1 MAPAGEAPRTDLDE
15 PTFSESQTR
24 KPAWVWAVVLLVD
37 LGATFAVVTML
48 LRPEPE
54 GELSRGDG
62 GRWIVIAGVLAVS
75 TILVAFLAVARLD
88 VEVYTDRVRVRW
100 FPLADRTIVLSHV
113 VGVEAVEY
121 RPIWEY
127 GGWGIRGS
135 KRRRA
140 YSMSGNRGVLLSLYD
155 GSTVLIGTD
164 DADRLAGAIR
174 AESPGALR

>member
-1 MAPAGEAPRTDLDE
+1 MAPAGEAQQTDLDD
-15 PTFSESQTR
+15 PAFSESQTR

-37 LGATFAVVTML
+37 LGATFAVLMML
-48 LRPEPE
+48 LSPEPK
-54 GELSRGDG
+54 GELSGGDG

-75 TILVAFLAVARLD
+75 TILVAFIAVARLD

-121 RPIWEY
+121 RPIREY

-164 DADRLAGAIR
+164 EADRLAGAIR
-174 AESPGALR
+174 AASAGALR